1 MDHPEAT
8 RVGAVERYLLDEMSA
23 RERGEFEEHF
33 FDCPQCA
40 TDVRVTAEFLD
51 AARRELKHD
60 ATGGDHAGGPGPP
73 PAGKSRSARL
83 WRPAFAGWAAAL
95 LSCVVIYQNAV
106 LFPRLTAGIER
117 PSTPSSLFLVGGNT
131 RGGTIPSVTLSK
143 AQPLLL
149 SVDIPTADQYASYSC
164 VLVGHSGATVWSLPV
179 TAEQARDTVP
189 VVVPAASLSR
199 GDYTLVVRG
208 HAKEGGGSSAGDL
221 AHYRFT
227 VNSSN

>member
-33 FDCPQCA
+33 FDCPHCA

-60 ATGGDHAGGPGPP
+60 ATGDNQVGGPGPP
-73 PAGKSRSARL
+73 QAGKSRSARL
-83 WRPAFAGWAAAL
+83 RRPAFAGWAAAL
-95 LSCVVIYQNAV
+95 LLCVVIYQNAV

-131 RGGTIPSVTLSK
+131 RGGTIPSVTVSK

-149 SVDIPTADQYASYSC
+149 SVDIPTADQYTSYSC
-164 VLVGHSGATVWSLPV
+164 ELVAQSGATVWSLPV
-179 TAEQARDTVP
+179 TAEQAKDTVP
-189 VVVPAASLSR
+189 IVVPTASLSR